1 MAEQGQEPVENDQTE
16 DASLQGDEA
25 QQAAAPLNR
34 AQRRAQMAGK
44 KGQPPSTGLPSFGGS
59 QNPANRGSRPA
70 GQAPK
75 QSRASGRGK

>member
-1 MAEQGQEPVENDQTE
+1 MTEQGQEPVEQDQPD
-16 DASLQGDEA
+16 DASS
-25 QQAAAPLNR
+25 QAEETPGAAPLNR

-44 KGQPPSTGLPSFGGS
+44 KGQQAATGLPSFGGS